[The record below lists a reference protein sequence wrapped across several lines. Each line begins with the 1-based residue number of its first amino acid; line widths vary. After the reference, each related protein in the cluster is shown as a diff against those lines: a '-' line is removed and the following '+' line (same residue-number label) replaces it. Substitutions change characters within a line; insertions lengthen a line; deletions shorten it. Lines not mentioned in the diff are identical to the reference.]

1 MDSKKNRIGNISNLL
16 SDKLHT
22 ENMDRWLDFRTLGSP
37 SGFSTVDFWE
47 WYASYSIDSS
57 VRGALAEFLVMKAL
71 GIEQRRS
78 HWGKCDLVS
87 GSFSFEIKS
96 SAKITC
102 KHPES
107 GAISE
112 NKRIV
117 LILQIDTIILPEI
130 LGVKRNDVRTCTFS
144 AFSVIF
150 Q

>member
-1 MDSKKNRIGNISNLL
+1 MDSKKNRIGNISDLL

-87 GSFSFEIKS
+87 GSFSFEIKFKKKS
-96 SAKITC
+96 VV
-102 KHPES
+102 ES
-107 GAISE
+107 RCS
-112 NKRIV
+112 
-117 LILQIDTIILPEI
+117 
-130 LGVKRNDVRTCTFS
+130 
-144 AFSVIF
+144 
-150 Q
+150 

>member
-1 MDSKKNRIGNISNLL
+1 MDSKKNRIGNISDLL

-112 NKRIV
+112 NGLF

-130 LGVKRNDVRTCTFS
+130 LGAKRNDVRTCTFS